1 MVSSNPTH
9 AEQEREASTSVLQ
22 DLISVARPG
31 HWFKNIFMLPGI
43 ALAFVLSQAEITPEL
58 VFRVVTSIISTCA
71 IASAYYTINE
81 WLDAEFDRFH
91 PLKKDR
97 PSAAGRLN
105 ARMIYIQWGVLN
117 AIGLGLAFLLGPIY
131 FAFAVALVLMSLA
144 YNIKPI
150 RTKDR
155 MFLDVLSESVN
166 NPLRFM
172 LGWTAVAVSV
182 LPPTSILLAYWM
194 GGAYLMAVKRFSE
207 YRYIDDPERAGLY
220 RRSFRFYTEESLLLS
235 AVFYAISSAFFF
247 GVFLIK
253 YRVEF
258 LLAMPAFALLF
269 VWYLSIGMRRDS
281 VAQRPEKLYRER
293 PFMIYVVALGILVT
307 ILFFV
312 DLPFLNFLVEP
323 FTFKQD

>member
-1 MVSSNPTH
+1 MIS
-9 AEQEREASTSVLQ
+9 

-43 ALAFVLSQAEITPEL
+43 ALAFVLSGATLTPEL
-58 VFRVVTSIISTCA
+58 VARVLTAIVSTCA

-105 ARMIYIQWGVLN
+105 ARMIYSQWAILN
-117 AIGLGLAFLLGPIY
+117 AIGLGLALLLGPIY

-144 YNIKPI
+144 YNIRPI

-172 LGWTAVAVSV
+172 LGWTAVAVTV
-182 LPPTSILLAYWM
+182 IPPSSILLAYWM

-220 RRSFRFYTEESLLLS
+220 RRSFRYYTEETLLLS
-235 AVFYAISSAFFF
+235 AVFYAVSSAFFF

-258 LLAMPAFALLF
+258 LLTMPGFALLF

-281 VAQRPEKLYRER
+281 VAQRPEKLYHER
-293 PFMIYVVALGILVT
+293 RFMIYVVALGLFTAV
-307 ILFFV
+307 LFFV
-312 DLPFLNFLVEP
+312 DIPFLNFLVEP
-323 FTFKQD
+323 YTFNGN